1 VDSGRDRDDV
11 CVRKGTLAEFLLLR
25 EEDDAVASAVMTNEF
40 LEGAIACEV
49 EVEIALASL
58 SEAGTGASS
67 DFFSSSVVDSC
78 TLMPMTTS
86 FCAMSDNA
94 CSDRIRGSVRE
105 NTLPTAFEMVFR
117 RPTIVCFCVT

>member
-1 VDSGRDRDDV
+1 MDSGRDRDDV
-11 CVRKGTLAEFLLLR
+11 CVRKGTLAELLLLR
-25 EEDDAVASAVMTNEF
+25 EEEEAVASAVMTNEF

-49 EVEIALASL
+49 EVALASL
-58 SEAGTGASS
+58 SKAGAGASS

-78 TLMPMTTS
+78 TLTPMTTS